1 MRHRLGGGMEV
12 TMAEYLDQMYLD
24 YEQSFREYKSLLT
37 TTYELDSY
45 PPRRAQNQTFGIDFP
60 GALIRK
66 PLYEECIF
74 IESKFNASDGSLSKF
89 RNCRLIDC
97 SMNNCDFRYCDIY
110 TSTFFSNRS
119 KFQINSCNFSYGNF
133 INSKFTDIEFSGCSF
148 RQMQFEKTLF
158 KNCTITYSSI
168 EQSNIKDCTF
178 ENVDL
183 RNVGVRYCT
192 FENVDFKS
200 VTFHILDLARNYGL
214 IKLLQKSEDIKIA
227 YENGKEM
234 FLNEALPRLKSLI
247 PYYLETQQFYEL
259 LNVYII
265 YNDQEAILNV
275 LPFAFKTVIMACD
288 FGALQDLC
296 ALIVKFKICT
306 EKQLRSFYTMI
317 KKLIIPDKFPHY
329 LRKSYNTYIENI
341 KYILVDNPYNNP
353 QAHIILKT
361 DIETLA
367 DTDMPLLLES
377 IETNI
382 NDLAPNIDTSIELT
396 RHSPYDIAIV
406 LYGMLPEI
414 LTVCQIFYYSLGG
427 TKLFSDLKNSLKER
441 TDNNTK
447 VAKSNNINDND
458 IESTKRIELSVGKFF
473 SFKLE
478 KEYTKR
484 VRSMEY
490 TIH

>member
-1 MRHRLGGGMEV
+1 
-12 TMAEYLDQMYLD
+12 MAEYLDPIYLN

-45 PPRRAQNQTFGIDFP
+45 PPGRAKNQTFGLDFP

-66 PLYEECIF
+66 PLYEECMF

-89 RNCRLIDC
+89 HDCQLIGC

-110 TSTFFSNRS
+110 ASTFLSNKN
-119 KFQINSCNFSYGNF
+119 KFHINSCNFSYGNF

-158 KNCTITYSSI
+158 KNCIMAYSSI
-168 EQSNIKDCTF
+168 EQSSIKDSTF

-192 FENVDFKS
+192 FENVDFRS

-214 IKLLQKSEDIKIA
+214 IQLLQKSENIKIA

-234 FLNEALPRLKSLI
+234 SLNEALPRLKALI
-247 PYYLETQQFYEL
+247 PYYFETRQFYEL
-259 LNVYII
+259 LNVYIT

-275 LPFAFKTVIMACD
+275 LPFAFKTIIMACD
-288 FGALQDLC
+288 FASLQDLC
-296 ALIVKFKICT
+296 ALIVKFRICT
-306 EKQLRSFYTMI
+306 EKQLRYFYTMI
-317 KKLIIPDKFPHY
+317 RQLIIPDKFPHY

-341 KYILVDNPYNNP
+341 KYILVENPYDNP

-367 DTDMPLLLES
+367 DIDMLRLLES

-382 NDLAPNIDTSIELT
+382 RDLAPNIDTTIELT

-406 LYGMLPEI
+406 LYGLLPEI

-427 TKLFSDLKNSLKER
+427 TKSFSDLKNSLKEK
-441 TDNNTK
+441 TNNNITDANSNNVDNNE
-447 VAKSNNINDND
+447 V
-458 IESTKRIELSVGKFF
+458 ESIKRIELSVGKFF

-484 VRSMEY
+484 VKSMEY

>member
-1 MRHRLGGGMEV
+1 
-12 TMAEYLDQMYLD
+12 MAEYLDPIYLN

-45 PPRRAQNQTFGIDFP
+45 PPGHAKNETFGLDFP

-66 PLYEECIF
+66 PLYEECMF

-89 RNCRLIDC
+89 HDCQLIGC

-110 TSTFFSNRS
+110 ASTFLSNKT
-119 KFQINSCNFSYGNF
+119 KFHINSCNFSYGNF

-158 KNCTITYSSI
+158 KNCIMSYSSI
-168 EQSNIKDCTF
+168 EQSSIKDSTF

-214 IKLLQKSEDIKIA
+214 IKLLQKSENIKIA

-234 FLNEALPRLKSLI
+234 SLNEALPRLKALI
-247 PYYLETQQFYEL
+247 PYYFETRQFYEL
-259 LNVYII
+259 LNVYIT

-288 FGALQDLC
+288 FAALQDLC
-296 ALIVKFKICT
+296 ALIVKFRICT
-306 EKQLRSFYTMI
+306 EKQLRYFYTMI
-317 KKLIIPDKFPHY
+317 RQLIIPDKFPHY

-367 DTDMPLLLES
+367 DIDMLRLLES

-382 NDLAPNIDTSIELT
+382 SDLAPNIDTTIELT

-406 LYGMLPEI
+406 LYGLLPEI

-427 TKLFSDLKNSLKER
+427 TKSFSDLKNSLKEK
-441 TDNNTK
+441 TNNNIADTNSNNVDNNE
-447 VAKSNNINDND
+447 V
-458 IESTKRIELSVGKFF
+458 ESIKRIELSVGKLF

-484 VRSMEY
+484 VKSMEY

>member
-1 MRHRLGGGMEV
+1 
-12 TMAEYLDQMYLD
+12 MAEYLDQIYLN

-45 PPRRAQNQTFGIDFP
+45 PPRHAQNQMFGIDFP

-66 PLYEECIF
+66 PLYEECMF
-74 IESKFNASDGSLSKF
+74 IESKFNASDGALSKF
-89 RNCRLIDC
+89 HECQLIDC
-97 SMNNCDFRYCDIY
+97 LMDNCDFRYCDIY
-110 TSTFFSNRS
+110 ASIFSSNKN
-119 KFQINSCNFSYGNF
+119 KFQINSSNFSYGNF

-148 RQMQFEKTLF
+148 RQMQLEKTLF
-158 KNCTITYSSI
+158 KNCIITHSSI
-168 EQSNIKDCTF
+168 EQSSIKDCIF

-183 RNVGVRYCT
+183 RKVGVRYCT
-192 FENVDFKS
+192 FENVRFKS

-214 IKLLQKSEDIKIA
+214 IQLLQKSENIKIA

-234 FLNEALPRLKSLI
+234 SLNEALPRLKALI
-247 PYYLETQQFYEL
+247 PYYFETQQFYEL
-259 LNVYII
+259 LNVYIM

-275 LPFAFKTVIMACD
+275 LPFAFNTVIKVCD
-288 FGALQDLC
+288 FAALQDLC
-296 ALIVKFKICT
+296 ALIVKFRICT
-306 EKQLRSFYTMI
+306 EKQLRYFYTMI
-317 KKLIIPDKFPHY
+317 KQLIIPDNFPHY

-341 KYILVDNPYNNP
+341 QYILVDNPYNNP

-367 DTDMPLLLES
+367 DIDMSLLLKS

-427 TKLFSDLKNSLKER
+427 TKAFSDLKNSLKEK
-441 TDNNTK
+441 TDNNRK
-447 VAKSNNINDND
+447 VVKSNNIDNNDV
-458 IESTKRIELSVGKFF
+458 ESIKRIELSVGKFF

-478 KEYTKR
+478 KEYIKR
-484 VRSMEY
+484 VKSMEY